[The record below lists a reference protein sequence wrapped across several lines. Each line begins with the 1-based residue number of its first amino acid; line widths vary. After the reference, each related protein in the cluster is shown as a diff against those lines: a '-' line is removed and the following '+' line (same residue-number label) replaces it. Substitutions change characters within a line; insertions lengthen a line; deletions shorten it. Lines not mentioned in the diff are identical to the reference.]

1 MKRLFF
7 FVVSLLVG
15 VSGCTNGPMNI
26 REVHY
31 YAITNGENT
40 NYYRLR
46 VAADTKLGVAGFRS
60 GWFPARAVDRL
71 FGDASLE
78 GGVAELQVRSKIES
92 LIDDKIISTY
102 KSWLDEASNP
112 DATPDK
118 LEKLLNA
125 RRRVLAY
132 PSREDPPY
140 PKAFEIE
147 YNPASGVA
155 NFHADEK
162 MVFVLASNPDEVIAK
177 IASFVEDDKTVLTIN
192 RLADVVGQRQVNEIA
207 IKEATLEVDRK
218 SDALVRD
225 QVKKAL
231 AEART
236 PEDAKKQIDSLLLML
251 ETILP

>member
-1 MKRLFF
+1 MRCLYFW
-7 FVVSLLVG
+7 VVCLIVG
-15 VSGCTNGPMNI
+15 MSGCTNGPMNI

-31 YAITNGENT
+31 YAVTNGENT

-78 GGVAELQVRSKIES
+78 GGTAELQVRSKIES
-92 LIDDKIISTY
+92 LIDAKIISTY
-102 KSWLDEASNP
+102 GNWLDEASNP
-112 DATPDK
+112 DATPGK

-125 RRRVLAY
+125 RRRILAY
-132 PSREDPPY
+132 PSRENPPY

-147 YNPASGVA
+147 YNPTSGVA
-155 NFHADEK
+155 FFHADEK

-207 IKEATLEVDRK
+207 TKEAALEVDRK
-218 SDALVRD
+218 SDAIVRD
-225 QVKKAL
+225 QIKKAL
-231 AEART
+231 
-236 PEDAKKQIDSLLLML
+236 QS
-251 ETILP
+251 